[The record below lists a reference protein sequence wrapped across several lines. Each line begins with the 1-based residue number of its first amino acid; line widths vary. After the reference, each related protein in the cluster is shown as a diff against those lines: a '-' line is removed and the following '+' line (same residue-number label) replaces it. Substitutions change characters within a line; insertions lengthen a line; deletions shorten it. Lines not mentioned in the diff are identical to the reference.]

1 MMSLISLERVLFS
14 RLKPLADF
22 VNLVDGASSF
32 GDLVHDVLDLIGE
45 GLVLTSHLLKL
56 EDSLLIGRLDLEE
69 LRGSI
74 SGLLLAD
81 IKVEGKAVNLTL
93 VLSDC
98 FVKLLGLSLHG
109 SIDNLGLVKV
119 GGHLSDLILDLA
131 LGLLNLGK
139 LGIEVINGSLS
150 LSVSG
155 RELHLGHLKLFSL
168 GNGILLIL
176 LSHGSSITLSLGI
189 KSKNILAGS
198 SLLIKSLLGNIKLMF
213 KISVLS
219 KKKLSLSGLIVAEGL
234 DVIELSS
241 KGRLGLGKHVQ
252 VVLKISNNTEELSI
266 FIGNLVL
273 GGSKVSKGKV
283 GSINLLVDGVKVVNQ
298 VLVGLVS
305 RSLASDNLI
314 SGSSGIR
321 NFSHDGLLVLVNL
334 GLHLLEGI
342 NLLLHLKNS
351 ISLLPLQVAK
361 DRLRGNVGL
370 LNILAELDNFSLT
383 LLVKLNLGNSGT
395 AGLIVSLTKLLNLTS
410 HVRSL
415 TLSLGTSLTLS
426 LKLLFSSLNTG
437 LKFLDV
443 LLGLGNKGLLIIKL
457 GRKHVDILL
466 LVGNGILN
474 ISLLSLKI
482 SNSVLRHLE
491 VSLNLSLLLL
501 KGGSTLLLLV
511 KSSLKLVKSRLKLR
525 LDSIQVLDLL
535 LSRDKILSRLGLG
548 GTQVLLLLVQLVDD
562 LILLSNLILESLD
575 GVVTVALLLLNLG
588 DGKFNI
594 FNVLLDSSNASTMG
608 LNLSSE
614 GNSGLFLTLEDL
626 GALLL

>member
-1 MMSLISLERVLFS
+1 M
-14 RLKPLADF
+14 
-22 VNLVDGASSF
+22 
-32 GDLVHDVLDLIGE
+32 
-45 GLVLTSHLLKL
+45 
-56 EDSLLIGRLDLEE
+56 
-69 LRGSI
+69 
-74 SGLLLAD
+74 
-81 IKVEGKAVNLTL
+81 
-93 VLSDC
+93 
-98 FVKLLGLSLHG
+98 
-109 SIDNLGLVKV
+109 
-119 GGHLSDLILDLA
+119 
-131 LGLLNLGK
+131 
-139 LGIEVINGSLS
+139 
-150 LSVSG
+150 
-155 RELHLGHLKLFSL
+155 LFSL

-176 LSHGSSITLSLGI
+176 LSHGSSITLSLSI

-213 KISVLS
+213 KISVFS

-321 NFSHDGLLVLVNL
+321 DFSHDGLLVFVNL

-395 AGLIVSLTKLLNLTS
+395 TGLIVSLAELLNLTS

-415 TLSLGTSLTLS
+415 TLSLGTSLALS

-437 LKFLDV
+437 LELLDV
-443 LLGLGNKGLLIIKL
+443 LLGLGNKGLLIVKL
-457 GRKHVDILL
+457 RREHMDVLL
-466 LVGNGILN
+466 LVGN
-474 ISLLSLKI
+474 S
-482 SNSVLRHLE
+482 
-491 VSLNLSLLLL
+491 
-501 KGGSTLLLLV
+501 
-511 KSSLKLVKSRLKLR
+511 
-525 LDSIQVLDLL
+525 
-535 LSRDKILSRLGLG
+535 
-548 GTQVLLLLVQLVDD
+548 
-562 LILLSNLILESLD
+562 
-575 GVVTVALLLLNLG
+575 
-588 DGKFNI
+588 
-594 FNVLLDSSNASTMG
+594 
-608 LNLSSE
+608 
-614 GNSGLFLTLEDL
+614 
-626 GALLL
+626 

>member
-1 MMSLISLERVLFS
+1 MLKSKSKISSIRFQLLLHAESLSLALGLSLKSSLHGVKSLGLVLSDHGKLLILLSNSALNFGLDLVELHLASQNLVLLLLKGSLSLLKGRLELHLLSLE
-14 RLKPLADF
+14 PLADF

-32 GDLVHDVLDLIGE
+32 GDLVLDVVGE

-93 VLSDC
+93 VLSDG

-109 SIDNLGLVKV
+109 SINNLGLVKV

-155 RELHLGHLKLFSL
+155 RELHLGHLKLLSL
-168 GNGILLIL
+168 GNSVLLIL

-189 KSKNILAGS
+189 ESKNILAGS
-198 SLLIKSLLGNIKLMF
+198 SLLIKSLLGNIKLML

-219 KKKLSLSGLIVAEGL
+219 KKKLSLSSLIVTEGL

-252 VVLKISNNTEELSI
+252 VVLKVSNNTEELSI
-266 FIGNLVL
+266 LIGNLVL

-283 GSINLLVDGVKVVNQ
+283 GSINLLVDGIKVVNQ

-314 SGSSGIR
+314 SCSSGIR

-334 GLHLLEGI
+334 GLHLLEGV
-342 NLLLHLKNS
+342 
-351 ISLLPLQVAK
+351 SLLPLQVSK

-370 LNILAELDNFSLT
+370 LNIFAELDNFSLA
-383 LLVKLNLGNSGT
+383 LLVKLNLGNGGT
-395 AGLIVSLTKLLNLTS
+395 AGLIVSLTELLN
-410 HVRSL
+410 
-415 TLSLGTSLTLS
+415 
-426 LKLLFSSLNTG
+426 
-437 LKFLDV
+437 
-443 LLGLGNKGLLIIKL
+443 
-457 GRKHVDILL
+457 
-466 LVGNGILN
+466 
-474 ISLLSLKI
+474 
-482 SNSVLRHLE
+482 
-491 VSLNLSLLLL
+491 
-501 KGGSTLLLLV
+501 
-511 KSSLKLVKSRLKLR
+511 
-525 LDSIQVLDLL
+525 
-535 LSRDKILSRLGLG
+535 
-548 GTQVLLLLVQLVDD
+548 
-562 LILLSNLILESLD
+562 
-575 GVVTVALLLLNLG
+575 
-588 DGKFNI
+588 
-594 FNVLLDSSNASTMG
+594 
-608 LNLSSE
+608 
-614 GNSGLFLTLEDL
+614 
-626 GALLL
+626 